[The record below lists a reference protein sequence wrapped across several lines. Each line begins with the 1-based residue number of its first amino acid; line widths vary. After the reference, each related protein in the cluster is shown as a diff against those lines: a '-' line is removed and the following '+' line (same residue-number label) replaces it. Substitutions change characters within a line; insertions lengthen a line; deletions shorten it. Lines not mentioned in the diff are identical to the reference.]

1 MSPIL
6 KVENLGWAPPDGEQ
20 AILKSVDLE
29 LGTGDLAT
37 LRGSSGSGKS
47 TLLRCIVGL
56 ERPTTGRIL
65 WQGNEISGDDFLSF
79 RHRIRYVQQRPTKV
93 ADTIDEDL
101 GFARDTARERGS
113 DRKDLEQRQRGRLA
127 SLGLDKLDWSRNF
140 NELSVGEQQRVALV
154 RALTSE
160 PDVLLL
166 DEPTS
171 SLDPERVEDVE
182 AIIEDYLDENRDA
195 RAILWV
201 THQPEQLERLG
212 GRALDLDDLNDA
224 GGEEASRD

>member
-1 MSPIL
+1 MPPIL
-6 KVENLGWAPPDGEQ
+6 KVENLGWTPPDGDK
-20 AILKSVDLE
+20 AILDSVDLE
-29 LGTGDLAT
+29 LSTGDLAT

-56 ERPTTGRIL
+56 ERLTTGRIL
-65 WQGNEISGDDFLSF
+65 WQGDEISGDDFLSF
-79 RHRIRYVQQRPTKV
+79 RHRVRYAQQRPTKV
-93 ADTIDEDL
+93 ADTIGEDL
-101 GFARDTARERGS
+101 SFARHTARERGS
-113 DRKDLEQRQRGRLA
+113 DREYLEQRQSDRLA
-127 SLGLDKLDWSRNF
+127 SLGLGALEWSRNF
-140 NELSVGEQQRVALV
+140 DELSVGEQQRVALV

-160 PDVLLL
+160 PNVLLL

-182 AIIEDYLDENRDA
+182 AIIKDYLAESPDT

-201 THQPEQLERLG
+201 THQPEQLERLA
-212 GRALDLDDLNDA
+212 GRPLDLDDLNDA